1 VLITFESDWER
12 MKVILNEVAEKH
24 IDTLSDRAQRSVRE
38 SASRYMIF
46 YRNLTP
52 MVYVSVKDSGV
63 QLTLRYL
70 CEPRKRRAA
79 ENRLWEAILK
89 AIEDEPTI
97 ELAYPTWRVYNR
109 SEAERGETPPPPT
122 TL

>member
-1 VLITFESDWER
+1 MAI
-12 MKVILNEVAEKH
+12 AEKEV
-24 IDTLSDRAQRSVRE
+24 DTLSERAQRSVRE

-52 MVYVSVKDSGV
+52 MVYTSVKDSWV

-79 ENRLWEAILK
+79 ETRVWEATLN
-89 AIEDEPTI
+89 AIEADPTI
-97 ELAYPTWRVYNR
+97 DLAYPTWRVYH
-109 SEAERGETPPPPT
+109 RGEEDSAPEPDVRPT
-122 TL
+122 

>member
-1 VLITFESDWER
+1 
-12 MKVILNEVAEKH
+12 MKEILNEIAEVH

-52 MVYVSVKDSGV
+52 MVYTKVKPSGV

-79 ENRLWEAILK
+79 ENKLWEAILK
-89 AIEDEPTI
+89 AIQDEPSI
-97 ELAYPTWRVYNR
+97 ELAYPTWRIYNR
-109 SEAERGETPPPPT
+109 GEGEPGKASD
-122 TL
+122 